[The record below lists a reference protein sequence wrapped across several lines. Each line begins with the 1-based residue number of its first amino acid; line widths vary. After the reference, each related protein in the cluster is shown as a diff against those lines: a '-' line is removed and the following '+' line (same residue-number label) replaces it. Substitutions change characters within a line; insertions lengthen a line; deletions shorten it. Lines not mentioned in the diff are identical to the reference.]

1 MSSPSDH
8 ELMDRV
14 RSQDSAALAD
24 LYDRHAPQC
33 LALGERVLRERA
45 ESEDVLQEIFVRVWN
60 EPDGYS
66 PARGSVTAWLMSM
79 MRSRSIDR
87 LRRRGTRRRAAER
100 AAEQVPAYA
109 TAPGRRSSTI
119 VEAVEGLPTDQRL
132 TIELAY
138 FEGLTQTEI
147 ASRLQQPLG
156 TIKSR
161 LRLGMKKLREAFE
174 ELARQRGTQ

>member
-1 MSSPSDH
+1 MGSPTDH
-8 ELMDRV
+8 ELMERV
-14 RSQDSAALAD
+14 RRQDARALAE

-33 LALGERVLRERA
+33 LALGERILGDRA
-45 ESEDVLQEIFVRVWN
+45 EGEDVLQDVFVRVWN

-66 PARGSVTAWLMSM
+66 PARGSVTAWLIAM

-87 LRRRGTRRRAAER
+87 LRRRGTRQRLAER
-100 AAEQVPAYA
+100 VAEEQPAYA
-109 TAPGRRSSTI
+109 TAPGRCSST
-119 VEAVEGLPTDQRL
+119 VVQAVQGLPTEQRL

-147 ASRLQQPLG
+147 ADRLEQPLG

-161 LRLGMKKLREAFE
+161 LRLGMKKLRQAFE
-174 ELARQRGTQ
+174 ELARLRGTS